1 MSEGVCVVCGGETNG
16 RDVNYYIDGEGCCVM
31 SEGVCGVVGRLIVP

>member
-16 RDVNYYIDGEGCCVM
+16 RDVNYYIDGEGCVM